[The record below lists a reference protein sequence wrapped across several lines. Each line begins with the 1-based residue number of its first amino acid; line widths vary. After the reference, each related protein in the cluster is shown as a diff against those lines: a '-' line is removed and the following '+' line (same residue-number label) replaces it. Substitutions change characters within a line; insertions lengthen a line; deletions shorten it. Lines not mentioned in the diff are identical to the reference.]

1 MMQIG
6 THQATGPDPQGAA
19 RMQITAGAQARLAAG
34 FGRVPPTALLLL
46 SILAVQLGSALA
58 TVLFTNLGPA
68 GTTLLST
75 GFSAAVLT
83 VAAPPRLDSRLR
95 QHARL
100 ILLFGFVDSCMALPF
115 FLALQYIPL
124 GIASTIAFLGP
135 LLLAVVLTRRLIH
148 FLWIGIALLGI
159 GLLTPDI
166 GSHLDALGLGLAALS
181 ALAWAAFVPI
191 AKQAGRCFQGIDG
204 LTFAMWAA
212 TAMLLPI
219 ALAERTMLGAHLLD
233 LAGVFAV
240 ALLTVVLPMAMEFQ
254 ALRRMSARSYG
265 ILLTLEPAC
274 GALVG
279 GIFLGQ
285 AMERRMTIAIA
296 CVTLAAIGITL
307 TDRQDES

>member
-1 MMQIG
+1 MQSSVMQFG
-6 THQATGPDPQGAA
+6 LQQAAAPDPQA
-19 RMQITAGAQARLAAG
+19 AGALAQTRLAAG
-34 FGRVPPTALLLL
+34 LGRMPPTALLLL

-58 TVLFTNLGPA
+58 TILFANLGPA

-83 VAAPPRLDSRLR
+83 AASPPRLDSRLR
-95 QHARL
+95 QYAWL
-100 ILLFGFVDSCMALPF
+100 ILLFGFVDTCMALPF

-135 LLLAVVLTRRLIH
+135 LLLAVVMTRRPVH
-148 FLWIGIALLGI
+148 FLCIGVALLGI
-159 GLLTPDI
+159 GLLTPEI
-166 GSHLDALGLGLAALS
+166 GSHLDALGLGLAGLS
-181 ALAWAAFVPI
+181 ALAWAAFVPL
-191 AKQAGRCFQGIDG
+191 AKQVGRRFQGIDG

-212 TAMLLPI
+212 SAMLLPV
-219 ALAERTMLGAHLLD
+219 ALAEGTMLGAHLLD
-233 LAGVFAV
+233 LTGVFAV

-285 AMERRMTIAIA
+285 GLGPRMMIAIA
-296 CVTLAAIGITL
+296 FVTLAALGITL